1 MLSSYKFDEYIDG
14 KLGVVNGSNSDNN
27 TTTNPNDGDGC
38 ALLAALNFTA
48 PGGNANW
55 SNNFQYSTGYDNNTA
70 TGSGNSSQGTTIMG
84 ALFRPILGTTTLG
97 EIGRQSL
104 LGTSC
109 SWLLIQ
115 SGLLRVAT
123 QRGPQQSI
131 PASMEL
137 ALMQN
142 ISLMTGLAWPVVANT

>member
-1 MLSSYKFDEYIDG
+1 MNTTFGLIFNQLPLYYTGVLSSYKFDEYIDG

-70 TGSGNSSQGTTIMG
+70 TGTGNSSQGYNNGGGLYLRTLGITTH
-84 ALFRPILGTTTLG
+84 G
-97 EIGRQSL
+97 EIGRQNSQKIN
-104 LGTSC
+104 C
-109 SWLLIQ
+109 SWP
-115 SGLLRVAT
+115 STPFGL
-123 QRGPQQSI
+123 
-131 PASMEL
+131 
-137 ALMQN
+137 
-142 ISLMTGLAWPVVANT
+142 